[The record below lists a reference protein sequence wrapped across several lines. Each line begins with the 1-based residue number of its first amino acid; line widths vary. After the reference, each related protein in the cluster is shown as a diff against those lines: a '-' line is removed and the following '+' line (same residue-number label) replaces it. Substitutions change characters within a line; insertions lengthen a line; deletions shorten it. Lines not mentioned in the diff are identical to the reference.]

1 VLLLCV
7 LPILGMREASQR
19 PISIYAA
26 GSAATFRSS
35 PIAVA
40 PDGRLLL
47 TVNPDSNS
55 ISLIDTVSRR
65 LLAEIPVGPNP
76 QTVSVDPSGGRAYI
90 TNRDDATLSIVD
102 LNLGREVGAL
112 LVGDEPFGV
121 LASLDGRV
129 YVSNSGSDVID
140 VFDKASLNRL
150 ARIATEP
157 SPRGLA
163 LSSDQK
169 RLYVTHFLSG
179 KLTVIDTQNFSVETV
194 ISTGQDGNLSQAVV
208 IDPVTQRAFL
218 PQTRSNTTN
227 GALLFD
233 STLFPIVTVI
243 DLITAENLQR
253 QRIALDVADRPV
265 SIPIDLALTSSGKLY
280 VVNAGSNDVSVIDIQ
295 KGRAVAHLQV
305 GDNPRGMVL
314 TPDQKTL
321 YVNNTLSG
329 SVSVIDAQIDKVI
342 GEIVVT
348 KIPLSPV
355 VLNGKILFNTSARDR
370 ISKDHWMSCASC
382 HFDGGMDQRT
392 WFFRDGP
399 RNTPSLLGVKDTLP
413 IHWSGDLDELQD
425 VEATIRNIQAGT
437 GLADGPD
444 NCTPACDQAPP
455 NAGRSKDLDDLAAF
469 MRTLK
474 FRANPN
480 LNPDGTLTNSA
491 RRGEALFFSSETRCA
506 ICHPPPLYT
515 DRTKHDVGTGTS
527 PLEAKGTSF
536 DTPSLRGIYNTA
548 PYLHD
553 GSAATLLDVLT
564 MQNRNDAH
572 GKTSHLSGAQLQDL
586 VQFLK
591 SLPFD
596 RPRRRP

>member
-1 VLLLCV
+1 MLCILAIAGMCGISQIPITTLASGS
-7 LPILGMREASQR
+7 LPALH
-19 PISIYAA
+19 
-26 GSAATFRSS
+26 SS

-40 PDGRLLL
+40 PDAGLLL
-47 TVNPDSNS
+47 IVNSDSNS
-55 ISLIDTVSRR
+55 ISLIDTVSLRP
-65 LLAEIPVGPNP
+65 LAEIPVGPNP
-76 QTVSVDPSGGRAYI
+76 QTVSVDPSGGRAYV
-90 TNRDDATLSIVD
+90 TNRDDDTLSIVD
-102 LNLGREVGAL
+102 LTLGREVGAL
-112 LVGDEPFGV
+112 RVGDEPFGV

-129 YVSNSGSDVID
+129 YVSNSGSDAVD
-140 VFDKASLNRL
+140 VFDKTSLNRV
-150 ARIATEP
+150 ARIATDP

-169 RLYVTHFLSG
+169 RLYITHFQSG
-179 KLTVIDTQNFSVETV
+179 KLTVINTQNFSVETV
-194 ISTGQDGNLSQAVV
+194 ISTGQDSNLSQAIVV
-208 IDPVTQRAFL
+208 DPATQRAFL
-218 PQTRSNTTN
+218 PQTRSNATN
-227 GALLFD
+227 RALLFD
-233 STLFPIVTVI
+233 STLFPVVIVV
-243 DLITAENLQR
+243 DLITGENLPR
-253 QRIALDVADRPV
+253 QRVALDVADRPV

-280 VVNAGSNDVSVIDIQ
+280 VVNAGSNDVSVIDLQ
-295 KGRAVAHLQV
+295 KGRAAAHLQV
-305 GDNPRGMVL
+305 GHNPRGIVL
-314 TPDQKTL
+314 APDQKTL

-329 SVSVIDAQIDKVI
+329 SVSVIDTQVDKVI
-342 GEIVVT
+342 GEIVAT
-348 KIPLSPV
+348 KIPLPPD

-370 ISKDHWMSCASC
+370 ISKDHWISCASC
-382 HFDGGMDQRT
+382 HFDGGMDGRT

-413 IHWSGDLDELQD
+413 MHWSGDLDELQD
-425 VEATIRNIQAGT
+425 VEATVRNIQAGT

-480 LNPDGTLTNSA
+480 LNPDGTLNESA
-491 RRGEALFFSSETRCA
+491 RRGQALFFSSETRCST
-506 ICHPPPLYT
+506 CHVPPLYT

-553 GSAATLLDVLT
+553 GSASTLLDVLT
-564 MQNRNDAH
+564 TQNRGDFH
-572 GKTSHLSGAQLQDL
+572 GKTSHLNSQELLDL
-586 VQFLK
+586 VQFLR